1 MRALLTSSALSLCL
15 AWSLPQAGQAET
27 VAQLL
32 AGASERHGELF
43 RVDYLEGQFLF
54 VDGLNEIWRLTEQ
67 GTLAA
72 RATAMV
78 DQDMLHLLWQD
89 GTGQSVELNRDIE
102 VHFTGD
108 KFALAE
114 QLQIITRGQLGKAD
128 ALTAPLPASLP
139 VTLPAS
145 LPVGLRFDADGTL
158 YSATATVYGRWALEG
173 GRIVI
178 TPSEGEAFALE
189 PADLA
194 AAITATTESSPN
206 E

>member
-1 MRALLTSSALSLCL
+1 MRALLRSSALSLCL
-15 AWSLPQAGQAET
+15 VWSLPQAGQAET

-32 AGASERHGELF
+32 AGASARHGELF
-43 RVDYLEGQFLF
+43 RVDNLEGHLVF
-54 VDGLNEIWRLTEQ
+54 VDGLNEIWRLTDE

-89 GTGQSVELNRDIE
+89 GHGQSVELDRDLA

-114 QLQIITRGQLGKAD
+114 QLQIITTGQLGKATD
-128 ALTAPLPASLP
+128 ALPHPLPA
-139 VTLPAS
+139 
-145 LPVGLRFDADGTL
+145 GLRFDVDGTL
-158 YSATATVYGRWALEG
+158 YSAAPTVYGRWALEG
-173 GRIVI
+173 AGIVI
-178 TPSEGEAFALE
+178 TPSEGEAFAIA

>member
-1 MRALLTSSALSLCL
+1 MRALLKSSALSLCL

-43 RVDYLEGQFLF
+43 RVDYLEGQFVV
-54 VDGLNEIWRLTEQ
+54 VDGLNEIWRLTDD
-67 GTLAA
+67 GTLTA

-89 GTGQSVELNRDIE
+89 GTAQSVELNRDLD
-102 VHFTGD
+102 VHFTGEQ
-108 KFALAE
+108 FALAE
-114 QLQIITRGQLGKAD
+114 QLQIITRGQLGKTD
-128 ALTAPLPASLP
+128 ALTAPLPGSLP
-139 VTLPAS
+139 SSLPA
-145 LPVGLRFDADGTL
+145 GLRFDADGTL
-158 YSATATVYGRWALEG
+158 YSAASTVYGRWALENA
-173 GRIVI
+173 RIVI
-178 TPSEGEAFALE
+178 TPAEGKAFALE
-189 PADLA
+189 PAVLA

>member
-43 RVDYLEGQFLF
+43 RVDYLEGQFVV
-54 VDGLNEIWRLTEQ
+54 VDGLNEIWRLTDE
-67 GTLAA
+67 GALAA

-78 DQDMLHLLWQD
+78 DRDMLHLLWQD
-89 GTGQSVELNRDIE
+89 GHGQSVELDRDLA

-114 QLQIITRGQLGKAD
+114 QLQIITRGELGKTD
-128 ALTAPLPASLP
+128 ALTVSLPASLP
-139 VTLPAS
+139 SS

-158 YSATATVYGRWALEG
+158 YSAAATVYGRWALES

-178 TPSEGEAFALE
+178 TPSEGEAIALE
-189 PADLA
+189 PAVLA

>member
-43 RVDYLEGQFLF
+43 RVDYLEGQFVV
-54 VDGLNEIWRLTEQ
+54 VDGLNEIWRLTDE
-67 GTLAA
+67 GALAA

-78 DQDMLHLLWQD
+78 DRDMLHLLWQD
-89 GTGQSVELNRDIE
+89 GHGQSVELDRDLA

-114 QLQIITRGQLGKAD
+114 QLQIITRGELGKTD
-128 ALTAPLPASLP
+128 ALTVSLPASLP
-139 VTLPAS
+139 SS

-158 YSATATVYGRWALEG
+158 YSAAATVYGRWALENA
-173 GRIVI
+173 RIVI

-189 PADLA
+189 PAVLA

>member
-43 RVDYLEGQFLF
+43 RVDYLEGQFVV
-54 VDGLNEIWRLTEQ
+54 VDGLNEIWRLTDE
-67 GTLAA
+67 GALAA

-89 GTGQSVELNRDIE
+89 GTAQSLELNRDLD

-128 ALTAPLPASLP
+128 ALTAPLLGSLP
-139 VTLPAS
+139 SS

-158 YSATATVYGRWALEG
+158 YSAASTVYGRRALENA
-173 GRIVI
+173 RIVI

-189 PADLA
+189 PAVLA

>member
-1 MRALLTSSALSLCL
+1 MRALLTSSALALCL

-43 RVDYLEGQFLF
+43 RVDYLEGQFVV
-54 VDGLNEIWRLTEQ
+54 VDGLNEIWRLTDE

-89 GTGQSVELNRDIE
+89 GHGQSVELDRDLA

-114 QLQIITRGQLGKAD
+114 QLQIITTGQLGKTD
-128 ALTAPLPASLP
+128 ALPA
-139 VTLPAS
+139 T

-158 YSATATVYGRWALEG
+158 YSATSSVYGRWSLEG
-173 GRIVI
+173 AGIVI
-178 TPSEGEAFALE
+178 TPSEGEAFGIA
-189 PADLA
+189 PAQLA
-194 AAITATTESSPN
+194 AAITAPFTTESNPN

>member
-1 MRALLTSSALSLCL
+1 MRALLKSSALSLCL

-43 RVDYLEGQFLF
+43 RVDDFEGQLLF
-54 VDGLNEIWRLTEQ
+54 VDGLNEIWRLTDD

-89 GTGQSVELNRDIE
+89 GTAQSVELNRDLD

-114 QLQIITRGQLGKAD
+114 QLQIITRGELGKAD
-128 ALTAPLPASLP
+128 ARPAS
-139 VTLPAS
+139 LPAS

-158 YSATATVYGRWALEG
+158 YSAAATVYGRWALEG